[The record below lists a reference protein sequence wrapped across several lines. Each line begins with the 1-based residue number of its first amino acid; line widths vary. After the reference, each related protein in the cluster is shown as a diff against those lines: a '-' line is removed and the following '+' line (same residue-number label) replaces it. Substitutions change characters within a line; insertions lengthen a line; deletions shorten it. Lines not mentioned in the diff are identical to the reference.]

1 MLLHIMSCP
10 SHCVTWV
17 ETVQITLE
25 RRRSYPGTSM
35 PFIGNMLRVRNLDRG
50 DLNHTRDGCRD
61 AAQEY
66 QIPPWTRRYDLE
78 RTCDGRG
85 GAIWN
90 APALPKQKKRVGGR
104 RSCLFFALNPRITR
118 DSEVRALLP
127 CHRQSAHSP
136 LELCHEGR
144 WRCACRRAQR
154 ASGIITCCPLKNFGK

>member
-1 MLLHIMSCP
+1 MSSP

-35 PFIGNMLRVRNLDRG
+35 GFIGNMLRVRNLDRG

-90 APALPKQKKRVGGR
+90 APALPKQKKASR
-104 RSCLFFALNPRITR
+104 RPKILS
-118 DSEVRALLP
+118 LLRP
-127 CHRQSAHSP
+127 QP
-136 LELCHEGR
+136 EDHEGLGG
-144 WRCACRRAQR
+144 
-154 ASGIITCCPLKNFGK
+154 ASVIALSPA